1 MKHSTHQQDD
11 PSRAPAIT
19 IMHGRPDLLVLG
31 ADGRPHARR
40 LTVAVDTTPR
50 LIAGYRLE

>member
-31 ADGRPHARR
+31 ANGRPHAPR
-40 LTVAVDTTPR
+40 LTVAVDSTSR
-50 LIAGYRLE
+50 LIAGYRLD